1 MSSPTARTARPL
13 LPVLALVVFGWAS
26 PVAFVGFS
34 QATGTYLQGPAI
46 PEQAFLQELLE
57 AAGPD
62 APMLRNLGVKGC
74 QKVRGSVGKLPIDV
88 ETYEFPTVDRAY
100 SAFSFLLKTGA
111 KALAEGDPPGCFLQE
126 NQVVFWSDRYVI
138 RTTFPDRFGAQLFS
152 YVEWLHKE
160 NRAHEESPALVLKAP
175 RRDRWGAST
184 RLALTDLQG
193 DSLFPSLTRGFWNLD
208 NGNALLLDT
217 YRRAG
222 VRFRAGWALP
232 KTPGERSRLLAA
244 DGTPLGTAGEVL
256 RIRPCGG
263 ALAVYAGPPA
273 PAIESGI
280 LAEQQRRYAW
290 DLKGEDPDLAGSLRR
305 RDLTAL
311 DLFLTGIRLIG
322 FIFLI
327 CAGGAALVF
336 LARRILLR
344 RALKRRIEEDY
355 KSPLG
360 LS

>member
-1 MSSPTARTARPL
+1 MTSPSARTARPL
-13 LPVLALVVFGWAS
+13 LPAITLVVLAWAS
-26 PVAFVGFS
+26 PATFVGFS
-34 QATGTYLQGPAI
+34 QASGTFLQGPAI

-100 SAFSFLLKTGA
+100 SAFSFFLKTGA

-126 NQVVFWSDRYVI
+126 NQVVFWSDRTVI

-160 NRAHEESPALVLKAP
+160 NPARDDSPALVLKAP
-175 RRDRWGAST
+175 RRNRWGTST

-193 DSLFPSLTRGFWNLD
+193 DSLFPSLPKGFWNLD
-208 NGNALLLDT
+208 NGNTLFLDT
-217 YRRAG
+217 YAWAG

-244 DGTPLGTAGEVL
+244 DGTPTGTAGELL
-256 RIRPCGG
+256 RLRPCGN

-290 DLKGEDPDLAGSLRR
+290 NLKSEDPDLAGSFRR
-305 RDLTAL
+305 RELTAL

-322 FIFLI
+322 FIFLL
-327 CAGGAALVF
+327 CAGGAAVVF
-336 LARRILLR
+336 LVRFVLLR